1 MGGPWDRFGYESG
14 WQRGS
19 LLRFGRTA
27 LPATAL
33 TCCAADPGFAAES
46 HGVAADIMAQ
56 HGAFVSVALVS
67 SLVLFAT
74 ITALLTLFA
83 RRRWAEREHGLLS
96 ELSEV
101 RAKFDRAQVFL
112 SADPQIVVA
121 WSSAAAEPD
130 IEGDLALVTDMPLPR
145 RILGFGSWLPPE
157 SAQALDHAVDRLRAR
172 GEAFR
177 MAVRTKAGRHLEAEG
192 RAMGGRAILR
202 LRDVSGDRLE
212 LTRLREQHGRLLNEL
227 EMLRHLS
234 DNVPDPVWARD
245 ASGRLSWVNAAFVRA
260 VEGANRDDV
269 LTRGAEL
276 LEQDARDASAAARRD
291 SLVWRARA
299 PAVVAGARHMLNV
312 VEVPGPTGSAGVAV
326 DLSELEQA
334 RDNLAHQASAH
345 AQLLDNLATGVAI
358 FDRNKRL
365 QFHNAAYRAIWS
377 LSPAFLETQPHD
389 GEILDRLRSE
399 GRLPEQADFR
409 AWKAGVLAIYQSVE
423 PTEQTWYLPAAR
435 RLRVVTI
442 PNPDGGVIYLFDD
455 TTERY
460 QLESK
465 FNGLIRV
472 QGETLDTLREGV
484 AVFGTD
490 GRLKLFNPAFETLW
504 DLDQGLLANRP
515 HIDEVTRR
523 CRTLCQEP
531 DDMVHLRS
539 VVAGLADERLTF
551 ERRLHRTDG
560 SVLDCAVAPLPDGAT
575 LITFT
580 DATDAVNI
588 ARVLREQNQVLLDA
602 ERLRNDFVHHVSY
615 ELRSPLTNI
624 IGFVELLGDNSVGE
638 LNGKQREYSG
648 YILKSSAA
656 LLAIINDILDLATI
670 DMDAM
675 ELSPAKIDIVATME
689 EAAKGVQDR
698 LADNGVAL
706 DIVAF
711 DAIGTFQAD
720 GKRVRQILFNLLSNA
735 IGFSAAGQR
744 VTLAAMRRDDQVVF
758 KVTDQGRGIPLEL
771 LEQVFHRFH
780 SETAGSRHRGVGL
793 GLSIVRS
800 LMELHGG
807 QVLIDSAPGEGTTV
821 TCIFP
826 ARDQQL
832 VTAEPQSQDVKNLP
846 R

>member
-1 MGGPWDRFGYESG
+1 MGSG
-14 WQRGS
+14 WRS
-19 LLRFGRTA
+19 LHRPCGGRRTRWA
-27 LPATAL
+27 LLAGACTVDVA
-33 TCCAADPGFAAES
+33 GAAEPHS
-46 HGVAADIMAQ
+46 VSADIMAQ
-56 HGAFVSVALVS
+56 HGAFASAALVS
-67 SLVLFAT
+67 GLVLFAT
-74 ITALLTLFA
+74 TTALLSLFA
-83 RRRWAEREHGLLS
+83 RRRWADREQGLLTA
-96 ELSEV
+96 LSDV
-101 RAKFDRAQVFL
+101 RAKLDRAQVFL
-112 SADPQIVVA
+112 AAEPQIVVA
-121 WSSAAAEPD
+121 WSSAQAEPE
-130 IEGDLALVTDMPLPR
+130 IEGDLSLVTDLPMPR
-145 RILGFGSWLPPE
+145 RILGFGAWLPPE

-177 MAVRTKAGRHLEAEG
+177 MAIRTKTGRHMEAEG

-212 LTRLREQHGRLLNEL
+212 LTRLREQHGRVVGDL
-227 EMLRHLS
+227 ETMRHLA
-234 DNVPDPVWARD
+234 DNVPDPVWSRD
-245 ASGRLSWVNAAFVRA
+245 AAGEIAWVNAAYVRA
-260 VEGANRDDV
+260 VEAVGRDEAIA
-269 LTRGAEL
+269 RGAEL
-276 LEQDARDASAAARRD
+276 LEETARAAALASRRD
-291 SLVWRARA
+291 GLAWRARA

-312 VEVPGPTGSAGVAV
+312 VEVSGPFGSAGMAV
-326 DLSELEQA
+326 DLSELEAA
-334 RDNLAHQASAH
+334 RDAVAHQASAH
-345 AQLLDNLATGVAI
+345 GQLLDNLTTGVAI

-377 LSPAFLETQPHD
+377 LSPAFLETQPFD
-389 GEILDRLRSE
+389 GEILDRLRTE

-409 AWKAGVLAIYQSVE
+409 VWKAGVLAVYRSVE
-423 PTEQTWYLPAAR
+423 TTEQTWYLPANR

-490 GRLKLFNPAFETLW
+490 GRLALFNPAFGEIW
-504 DLDQGLLANRP
+504 HLDQALLCNRP

-523 CRTLCQEP
+523 CRDLCQEP
-531 DDMVHLRS
+531 DDMGHLRS

-560 SVLDCAVAPLPDGAT
+560 TVVDCAVAPLPDGAT

-602 ERLRNDFVHHVSY
+602 EQLRNDFVHHVSY

-624 IGFVELLGDNSVGE
+624 IGFVELLGDSSVGE
-638 LNGKQREYSG
+638 LNTKQREYSG

-675 ELSPAKIDIVATME
+675 ELSPSTIDVAATMA

-706 DIVAF
+706 DIVSR
-711 DAIGTFQAD
+711 DDIGSFQAD

-735 IGFSAAGQR
+735 IGFSTAGQR
-744 VTLAAMRRDDQVVF
+744 VTLAAMRRDDQMVF
-758 KVTDQGRGIPLEL
+758 KVTDEGRGIPLDL
-771 LEQVFHRFH
+771 LDQVFDRFH
-780 SETAGSRHRGVGL
+780 SDTAGTRHRGVGL
-793 GLSIVRS
+793 GLSMVRS

-807 QVLIDSAPGEGTTV
+807 EVLIDSAPGEGTSV

-826 ARDQQL
+826 ARTVATL
-832 VTAEPQSQDVKNLP
+832 VLPPPQDAKNLP
-846 R
+846 M